1 LLIVQENRFTVTA
14 AMEKE
19 QIKFYLEKRK

>member
-1 LLIVQENRFTVTA
+1 LIVQENRFTVPA
-14 AMEKE
+14 AMEKV